1 MTLRFSVF
9 VAGRFYAA
17 TTDASGVRGLHEAA
31 SVLGVPSVTVE
42 VIA

>member
-1 MTLRFSVF
+1 MLRFSVF

-17 TTDASGVRGLHEAA
+17 TTDRDEVRELMAEAA
-31 SVLGVPSVTVE
+31 LVGTPSVTVE

>member
-9 VAGRFYAA
+9 VAGSLYGV
-17 TTDASGVRGLHEAA
+17 TTDRTQVAGLYTSAA
-31 SVLGVPSVTVE
+31 VLGVPSMVTE

>member
-1 MTLRFSVF
+1 MLRFSVF

-17 TTDASGVRGLHEAA
+17 TTGNAGVAALYGAA

>member
-17 TTDASGVRGLHEAA
+17 TTEACKLQGLYEAA
-31 SVLGVPSVTVE
+31 FLRGVPSVTVE